1 MKLQAR
7 LALAVAAA
15 ASLAIFIMATAFWV
29 IAADEQRGSDDQ
41 QLLTA
46 VSEPRR
52 FAAAAVGGRNNG
64 QQQLNA
70 GRFAEFFEEGQRVR
84 NIFAVIRL
92 VGPNG
97 ELLIDEGL
105 PEVDVPEEPTIETIE
120 LDGERYRMASGQV
133 GDSGV
138 LQIAINIE
146 EREQS
151 LARLRNRII
160 FGSALGIGLAALI
173 GAWIARRLSSPI
185 VEVANAAR
193 DLAARQDLP
202 SRIEVDRNDEVG
214 ELADS
219 FNQMLAALELSR
231 DQQRRL
237 VADASHELRTP
248 LTSLRLKI
256 ELLDSTPDLPAE
268 QRQSLLGGAAVELE
282 RLTDLVSELVD
293 LATDPTMA
301 EEPVAVLPLAEVIGD
316 VVQEA
321 QRTSGRSITVVA
333 DEVAAPIR
341 LRMVRRA
348 VSNLVDNAIKY
359 SPDGTEIT
367 VRLSDGRVEVE
378 DRGEGIPA
386 DDLELVFDRFYRSP
400 VARTRPGNGIGLAI
414 VHRVADLH
422 HGEVWARNNDDGPGA
437 TVGFSVAVDVPSPA

>member
-1 MKLQAR
+1 MKLQVR

-15 ASLAIFIMATAFWV
+15 ASLAIFIMAAAFWV

-46 VSEPRR
+46 VGEPRR

-64 QQQLNA
+64 QQLNA

-92 VGPNG
+92 VGPDG

-105 PEVDVPEEPTIETIE
+105 PEIAVPEEPTIETIE

-256 ELLDSTPDLPAE
+256 ELLDSTPGLPAD

-301 EEPVAVLPLAEVIGD
+301 DESVAIDPLADVVGD

-321 QRTSGRSITVVA
+321 QRTSGRSILVVA
-333 DEVAAPIR
+333 DDAAAPIR

-359 SPDGTEIT
+359 SPDDTEIT
-367 VRLSDGRVEVE
+367 VRLSGGRVEVQ

-422 HGEVWARNNDDGPGA
+422 GGEVWARNNDDGPGA
-437 TVGFSVAVDVPSPA
+437 TVGFSVAVDVPAPA